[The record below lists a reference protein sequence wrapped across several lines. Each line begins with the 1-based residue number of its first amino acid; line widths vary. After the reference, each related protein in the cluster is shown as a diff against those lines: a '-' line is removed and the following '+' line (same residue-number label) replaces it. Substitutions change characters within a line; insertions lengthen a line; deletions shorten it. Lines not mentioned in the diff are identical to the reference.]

1 MEKKRQFLPTLL
13 ERLQDDE
20 PKKSNER
27 FDEFFFDSRKM
38 RSIVQKDIATMLNNT
53 NIEDSLD
60 EYRHN
65 LVADS
70 VVNYGVSALVGSFA
84 NQHRWHSIEKNI
96 RTAILRFETRIIPE
110 SLMVRSLLTEEHP
123 TKNGMILF
131 EIRGLID
138 WHPHPIDLCF
148 HGRYDVETSHT
159 EIKSM

>member
-20 PKKSNER
+20 PKNSIER
-27 FDEFFFDSRKM
+27 YDEFFFDSRKM

-60 EYRHN
+60 EHRHN

-70 VVNYGVSALVGSFA
+70 VANYGVSALVGSFA

-96 RTAILRFETRIIPE
+96 RAAILRFEPRIIPE
-110 SLMVRSLLTEEHP
+110 SLIVRSLLSEDHP

-138 WHPHPIDLCF
+138 WDPHPIDLCF
-148 HGRYDVETSHT
+148 HGRYDIETSHA
-159 EIKSM
+159 ELKSM

>member
-20 PKKSNER
+20 PKNMIER
-27 FDEFFFDSRKM
+27 HDAFFFDSRKM

-60 EYRHN
+60 EYAHN

-70 VVNYGVSALVGSFA
+70 VINYGVSALVGNFA
-84 NQHRWHSIEKNI
+84 SEYKWYSIEKNI

-110 SLMVRSLLTEEHP
+110 TLIVRSLLSEDHP

-131 EIRGLID
+131 EIRGMID
-138 WHPHPIDLCF
+138 WSPHPIDLCF
-148 HGRYDVETSHT
+148 HGRYDIETSHA
-159 EIKSM
+159 ELKSM

>member
-20 PKKSNER
+20 PKSMIER
-27 FDEFFFDSRKM
+27 HDAFFFDSRKM

-60 EYRHN
+60 EYAHN

-70 VVNYGVSALVGSFA
+70 VINYGVSALVGNFA
-84 NQHRWHSIEKNI
+84 SEYKWYSIEKNI

-110 SLMVRSLLTEEHP
+110 TLIVRSLLSEDHP

-131 EIRGLID
+131 EIRGMID
-138 WHPHPIDLCF
+138 WSPHPIDLCF
-148 HGRYDVETSHT
+148 HGRYDIETSHA
-159 EIKSM
+159 ELKSM